1 MILQVVLSNYKMT
14 TVQLKL
20 GEFPNFD
27 GIKHNLGTYQAYW
40 MHLINGW
47 SSKIALWCFMIGWIP
62 HFWGKA
68 TPFSATTCPRLSCV
82 KVWRPQE
89 TTAPTSVFFLWCIPM
104 AVKALFG
111 NWAAWLRTIIPAPRA
126 SPSYPFQGGFKPF
139 VLVEVE
145 TYRSRPDSLDV
156 AQQV

>member
-40 MHLINGW
+40 MHLINGMILQD
-47 SSKIALWCFMIGWIP
+47 SFMMLYDWVNPTFLRQGNSI
-62 HFWGKA
+62 
-68 TPFSATTCPRLSCV
+68 FSNNLPRLSCV

-89 TTAPTSVFFLWCIPM
+89 TTAPTSVFFPVMHSDGREGVIW
-104 AVKALFG
+104 
-111 NWAAWLRTIIPAPRA
+111 
-126 SPSYPFQGGFKPF
+126 
-139 VLVEVE
+139 
-145 TYRSRPDSLDV
+145 
-156 AQQV
+156 